1 VASEVVLID
10 STTGKEVGRAKGHRG
25 TAWGAAFSPDGK
37 RLATTADDGQVLV
50 WDVAKLTAAR

>member
-1 VASEVVLID
+1 VLID
-10 STTGKEVGRAKGHRG
+10 TATGKELGRAKGHRG

-50 WDVAKLTAAR
+50 WDLAKLTGSK